1 MKKENF
7 KHNHKNRRH
16 AADVGTKTCFVTKE
30 TLPRT
35 EMLRFVSAPGRI
47 ITFDGTEKL
56 PGHGF
61 WLKADKDILNQ
72 AISKRIF
79 YKAAKGTVKIP
90 DDLADQVRHAL
101 KNRCLNLLGLCRKAG
116 LLVYGFEAVKKA
128 LATQTPA
135 AVFEALDSSER
146 EENKLIKED
155 TSFPVW
161 HILSRENL
169 GQIAGETEIVHLAL
183 LNGTLSQQA
192 NIIARKIDLLENGS
206 QTKG

>member
-16 AADVGTKTCFVTKE
+16 TGAVGTKTCFVTKE
-30 TLPRT
+30 TLPRA
-35 EMLRFVSAPGRI
+35 EMLRFVSAPGRVI
-47 ITFDGTEKL
+47 IFDVAEKL

-72 AISKRIF
+72 AVSKHIF

-90 DDLADQVRHAL
+90 DDLTDQVQNAL
-101 KNRCLNLLGLCRKAG
+101 KKRCLDFLGLCRKAG

-128 LATQTPA
+128 ISAQTVT
-135 AVFEALDSSER
+135 AVFEAVDASER
-146 EENKLIKED
+146 EENKLFKGD
-155 TSFPVW
+155 DSFPVW
-161 HILSRENL
+161 RILTRTEL
-169 GQIAGETEIVHLAL
+169 GQISGETEIVHIAL

-192 NIIARKIDLLENGS
+192 SLIARKIDLFKNGS